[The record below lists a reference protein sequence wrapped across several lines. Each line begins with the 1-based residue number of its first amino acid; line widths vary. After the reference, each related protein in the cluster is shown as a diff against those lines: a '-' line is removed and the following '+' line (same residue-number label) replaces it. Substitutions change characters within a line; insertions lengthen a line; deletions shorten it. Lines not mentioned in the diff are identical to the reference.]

1 MLSDR
6 ITLAVAH
13 YYMSGT
19 EANYRFD
26 QGKISD
32 IKLSYTSNFKSV
44 STLVQFTDLFQL
56 AEFIEK
62 STKPTKSQA
71 QEEAECTN
79 MGLYELK
86 SFRIGSIFVNQNIDG
101 VFTSTSE
108 NIENIDISIYK
119 DYKKFFKDVE
129 ETYYRVYSDDFK
141 EYILSQNNYPPNID
155 IRKYINCGYIQTL
168 FGPYVDKLKALFDTY
183 KSNHKNNQI

>member
-26 QGKISD
+26 YGKID
-32 IKLSYTSNFKSV
+32 EIKLSYTSNFKS
-44 STLVQFTDLFQL
+44 SATLLQFNDLFSL

-62 STKPTKSQA
+62 STKPTKNQA

-86 SFRIGSIFVNQNIDG
+86 SFRIGSIFVNQNTKNTIPVCGWCVYEIGREDIFDPHIVVAIG
-101 VFTSTSE
+101 LIQLWRKSAKHQGNSE
-108 NIENIDISIYK
+108 FAWNLLNHFKQGIFAGKAVK
-119 DYKKFFKDVE
+119 D
-129 ETYYRVYSDDFK
+129 
-141 EYILSQNNYPPNID
+141 
-155 IRKYINCGYIQTL
+155 
-168 FGPYVDKLKALFDTY
+168 
-183 KSNHKNNQI
+183 

>member
-26 QGKISD
+26 YGKID
-32 IKLSYTSNFKSV
+32 EIKLSYTSNFKS
-44 STLVQFTDLFQL
+44 SATLLQFNDLFSL

-62 STKPTKSQA
+62 STKPTKNQA

-86 SFRIGSIFVNQNIDG
+86 SFRIGSIFVNQNANGIF
-101 VFTSTSE
+101 VSSSE
-108 NIENIDISIYK
+108 NIANIDLTIYK
-119 DYKKFFKDVE
+119 EYKNFFKQVE
-129 ETYYRVYSDDFK
+129 EVYYHVYSDDFK
-141 EYILSQNNYPPNID
+141 EYILSQNNYPPTVD

-183 KSNHKNNQI
+183 KSNHKNN

>member
-19 EANYRFD
+19 EANYRFE
-26 QGKISD
+26 QQAGVSE

-44 STLVQFTDLFQL
+44 STLLQFNDLRSL
-56 AEFIEK
+56 ADFIEK
-62 STKPTKSQA
+62 STKPTKNQA

-86 SFRIGSIFVNQNIDG
+86 SFRIGRIFVNQNING
-101 VFTSTSE
+101 VFVSTSE
-108 NIENIDISIYK
+108 NIENIDLSIYK

-129 ETYYRVYSDDFK
+129 ETYYQVYSDDFK
-141 EYILSQNNYPPNID
+141 EYILNQNNYPPTID

-183 KSNHKNNQI
+183 KSNHKNN